1 MKEFCNKRTIFYGG
15 LVALILCIAG
25 YWLFF
30 SSFSSAKEEVMVR
43 VDRDDNC
50 DSIQAKLE
58 RVASPRQML
67 GFRILSGVVGMKKVR
82 PGCYIAGGGISTL
95 ALFRNIRGGRQT
107 PVKLTIPN
115 VRTLGDLAARLSLQ
129 LELDSA
135 QLASAFSD
143 EALCQELGYDTTTI
157 GCMFIPNT
165 YEVFWNI
172 SAKDLMARLHKES
185 NAFWTSKRKAE
196 AKAAGLTPNEVIIM
210 ASIVDQETA
219 NSEEKPMVAGMYLNR
234 LHQGMK
240 LQADPTVKF
249 ALKQFAL
256 KRILHEHLSVDSPY
270 NTYRHEGLPPGPIAI
285 PALSSIE
292 AVLHFAHHDYIYM
305 CAKEDFSGTH
315 NFAKTYEEHL
325 ANARKYA
332 EALNE
337 RGIK

>member
-1 MKEFCNKRTIFYGG
+1 M
-15 LVALILCIAG
+15 ALILGIAG
-25 YWLFF
+25 YWLFL
-30 SSFSSAKEEVMVR
+30 SSFSSAKEEIMVR

-82 PGCYIAGGGISTL
+82 PGCYISGGGISTL

-129 LELDSA
+129 LELDSV

>member
-15 LVALILCIAG
+15 LVALILGIAG
-25 YWLFF
+25 YWLFL

-67 GFRILSGVVGMKKVR
+67 GFRILSGVVGMKKVW

-143 EALCQELGYDTTTI
+143 EALCQKLGYDTTTI

-219 NSEEKPMVAGMYLNR
+219 NLEEKPMVAGMYLNR

>member
-15 LVALILCIAG
+15 LVALILGIAG

-82 PGCYIAGGGISTL
+82 PGCSIAGGGISTL

-143 EALCQELGYDTTTI
+143 EALCQEFGYDTTTI

-249 ALKQFAL
+249 ALKQIAL
-256 KRILHEHLSVDSPY
+256 KRILHEHLSLDSPY

-292 AVLHFAHHDYIYM
+292 AVLHFAHHDYIYL

>member
-15 LVALILCIAG
+15 LVALILGIAG
-25 YWLFF
+25 YWLFL
-30 SSFSSAKEEVMVR
+30 SSFSSAKEEIMVR

-67 GFRILSGVVGMKKVR
+67 GFRILSGVVGMKKVW

-172 SAKDLMARLHKES
+172 SAKDLMVRLHKES

>member
-1 MKEFCNKRTIFYGG
+1 M
-15 LVALILCIAG
+15 ALILGIAG
-25 YWLFF
+25 YWLFL
-30 SSFSSAKEEVMVR
+30 SSFSSAKEEIMVR

-82 PGCYIAGGGISTL
+82 PGYYIAGGGISTL

-196 AKAAGLTPNEVIIM
+196 AKAAGLSPNEVIIM

>member
-15 LVALILCIAG
+15 LVALILGIAG
-25 YWLFF
+25 YWLFL
-30 SSFSSAKEEVMVR
+30 SSFSSAKEEIMVR

-67 GFRILSGVVGMKKVR
+67 GFRILSGVVGMKTVR

>member
-15 LVALILCIAG
+15 LVALILGIAG
-25 YWLFF
+25 YWLFL
-30 SSFSSAKEEVMVR
+30 SSFSSAKEEIMVR

-67 GFRILSGVVGMKKVR
+67 GFRILSSVVGMKKVR

>member
-15 LVALILCIAG
+15 LVALILGIAG

-67 GFRILSGVVGMKKVR
+67 GFRILFGVVGMKKVR

>member
-1 MKEFCNKRTIFYGG
+1 M
-15 LVALILCIAG
+15 ALILGIAG
-25 YWLFF
+25 YWLFL
-30 SSFSSAKEEVMVR
+30 SSFSSAKEEIMVR

-67 GFRILSGVVGMKKVR
+67 GFRILSGVVGMKTVR

>member
-15 LVALILCIAG
+15 LVALILGIAG
-25 YWLFF
+25 YWLFL
-30 SSFSSAKEEVMVR
+30 SSFSSAKEEIMVR

-67 GFRILSGVVGMKKVR
+67 GFRILSGVAGMKKVR

>member
-1 MKEFCNKRTIFYGG
+1 M
-15 LVALILCIAG
+15 ALNLGIAG

-43 VDRDDNC
+43 VARDDNC

-67 GFRILSGVVGMKKVR
+67 GFRILSGDVGKKKVR
-82 PGCYIAGGGISTL
+82 PGCYLAGGGISTL

-135 QLASAFSD
+135 QLASAFSA

-305 CAKEDFSGTH
+305 CAIEDFSGTH

>member
-15 LVALILCIAG
+15 LVALILGIAG
-25 YWLFF
+25 YWLFL
-30 SSFSSAKEEVMVR
+30 SSFSSAKEEIMVR

-67 GFRILSGVVGMKKVR
+67 GFRILSGVVGMKTVR

-172 SAKDLMARLHKES
+172 SAKDLMVRLHKES

>member
-1 MKEFCNKRTIFYGG
+1 M
-15 LVALILCIAG
+15 ALILGIVG
-25 YWLFF
+25 YWLFL
-30 SSFSSAKEEVMVR
+30 SSFSSAKEEIMVR

-67 GFRILSGVVGMKKVR
+67 GFRILFGVVGMKKVR

-219 NSEEKPMVAGMYLNR
+219 NLEEKPMVAGMYLNR

>member
-15 LVALILCIAG
+15 LVALILGIAG
-25 YWLFF
+25 YWLFL
-30 SSFSSAKEEVMVR
+30 SSFSSAKEEIMVR

-95 ALFRNIRGGRQT
+95 ALFRNIWGGRQT

-129 LELDSA
+129 LEVDSA
-135 QLASAFSD
+135 QLASAFSN
-143 EALCQELGYDTTTI
+143 EALCRELGYDTTTI

>member
-15 LVALILCIAG
+15 LVALILGIAG
-25 YWLFF
+25 YWLFL
-30 SSFSSAKEEVMVR
+30 SSFSSAKEEIMVR

-219 NSEEKPMVAGMYLNR
+219 NSE
-234 LHQGMK
+234 
-240 LQADPTVKF
+240 
-249 ALKQFAL
+249 
-256 KRILHEHLSVDSPY
+256 
-270 NTYRHEGLPPGPIAI
+270 
-285 PALSSIE
+285 
-292 AVLHFAHHDYIYM
+292 
-305 CAKEDFSGTH
+305 
-315 NFAKTYEEHL
+315 
-325 ANARKYA
+325 
-332 EALNE
+332 
-337 RGIK
+337 

>member
-1 MKEFCNKRTIFYGG
+1 M
-15 LVALILCIAG
+15 ALILGIAG
-25 YWLFF
+25 YWLFL
-30 SSFSSAKEEVMVR
+30 SSFSSAKEEIMVR

-67 GFRILSGVVGMKKVR
+67 GFRILSGVVGMKTVR

-143 EALCQELGYDTTTI
+143 EALCQKLGYDTTTI